1 MAATCRR
8 WSRRRCWR
16 GSRDEGKTMET
27 ELKVSVARMTRD
39 GEELSGALD
48 DSIYDLHDE
57 FLKPFGGLRYELGVQ
72 LFGSEL
78 LVRGKLEQDFE
89 AACSR
94 CGQDFDFTVK
104 VPDFATSYAVDEKT
118 EFVELTAELRESIL
132 LTLPT
137 YPVCR
142 EDCPGI
148 EQTEKEAPDSRWA
161 VLDNLKKG

>member
-1 MAATCRR
+1 MD
-8 WSRRRCWR
+8 S
-16 GSRDEGKTMET
+16 
-27 ELKVSVARMTRD
+27 ELKVYVARVSRD
-39 GEELSGALD
+39 GDELSGTLDDAIYALD
-48 DSIYDLHDE
+48 DE

-94 CGQDFDFTVK
+94 CGKDFDFTVK
-104 VPDFATSYAVDEKT
+104 VPDFTASFATDDKT
-118 EFVELTAELRESIL
+118 EFVDLTSELRESIL

-148 EQTEKEAPDSRWA
+148 EQTEKEAPDSRWDA
-161 VLDNLKKG
+161 LDNLKKG

>member
-1 MAATCRR
+1 MEKTLVIDV
-8 WSRRRCWR
+8 SRL
-16 GSRDEGKTMET
+16 D
-27 ELKVSVARMTRD
+27 RD
-39 GEELSGALD
+39 GEGFEGVLD
-48 DSIYDLHDE
+48 DAVLDLHDE
-57 FLKPFGGLRYELGVQ
+57 YLKPFGGLRYELGVQ

-89 AACSR
+89 AVCSR

-104 VPDFATSYAVDEKT
+104 VPDFAASFEADEKT

-148 EQTEKEAPDSRWA
+148 EKTEKEAPDSRWDA
-161 VLDNLKKG
+161 LDNLKKG

>member
-1 MAATCRR
+1 
-8 WSRRRCWR
+8 
-16 GSRDEGKTMET
+16 MET
-27 ELKVSVARMTRD
+27 ELKVYVARMSRD

-57 FLKPFGGLRYELGVQ
+57 FLSPFGGLRYELGVPMC
-72 LFGSEL
+72 GSEL
-78 LVRGKLEQDFE
+78 LVRGRLEQDFE

-94 CGQDFDFTVK
+94 CGKDFDFTVK
-104 VPDFATSYAVDEKT
+104 VPDFTASFAVDEKT

-148 EQTEKEAPDSRWA
+148 EKNEKEGPDSRWDA
-161 VLDNLKKG
+161 LDNLKKG

>member
-1 MAATCRR
+1 
-8 WSRRRCWR
+8 
-16 GSRDEGKTMET
+16 MEM
-27 ELKVSVARMTRD
+27 ELKVYVAGVSLD
-39 GEELSGALD
+39 GEELSGTLD
-48 DSIYDLHDE
+48 DSVYDLHDE

-94 CGQDFDFTVK
+94 CGRDFDFTVK
-104 VPDFATSYAVDEKT
+104 VPDFTASFETDEKT

-148 EQTEKEAPDSRWA
+148 EKTEKEAPDSRWDA
-161 VLDNLKKG
+161 LDNLKKG

>member
-1 MAATCRR
+1 MTER
-8 WSRRRCWR
+8 
-16 GSRDEGKTMET
+16 MES
-27 ELKVSVARMTRD
+27 ELKVYVARMTRD

-48 DSIYDLHDE
+48 DAIYDLHDE
-57 FLKPFGGLRYELGVQ
+57 FLRPFGGLRYELGVQ

-104 VPDFATSYAVDEKT
+104 VPDFTASFATGDGIESVD
-118 EFVELTAELRESIL
+118 LTPELRESIL
-132 LTLPT
+132 LALPT

-148 EQTEKEAPDSRWA
+148 EQTERVEPDSRWDA
-161 VLDNLKKG
+161 LDNLKKG

>member
-1 MAATCRR
+1 M
-8 WSRRRCWR
+8 
-16 GSRDEGKTMET
+16 DT
-27 ELKVSVARMTRD
+27 ELKVYVGRMSRD
-39 GEELSGALD
+39 GEELSGTLD
-48 DSIYDLHDE
+48 DSIYDLNDE

-104 VPDFATSYAVDEKT
+104 VPDFTASFATDEKT

-148 EQTEKEAPDSRWA
+148 EKKEKEEQDSRWDA
-161 VLDNLKKG
+161 LDNLRKG

>member
-1 MAATCRR
+1 
-8 WSRRRCWR
+8 
-16 GSRDEGKTMET
+16 MET
-27 ELKVSVARMTRD
+27 ELKVYVARMTRE
-39 GEELSGALD
+39 GEELSGVLD

-57 FLKPFGGLRYELGVQ
+57 YLRPFGGLRYELGVQ

-104 VPDFATSYAVDEKT
+104 VSDFAASFATDEKT
-118 EFVELTAELRESIL
+118 EFVELTPELRESIL
-132 LTLPT
+132 LALPT

-142 EDCPGI
+142 QDCPGI
-148 EQTEKEAPDSRWA
+148 EKTEKEAPDSRWDA
-161 VLDNLKKG
+161 LDNLKKG

>member
-1 MAATCRR
+1 MD
-8 WSRRRCWR
+8 S
-16 GSRDEGKTMET
+16 
-27 ELKVSVARMTRD
+27 ELKVYVARVSRD
-39 GEELSGALD
+39 GDELSGAID
-48 DSIYDLHDE
+48 DGVYELHDE

-72 LFGSEL
+72 MFGGEL

-94 CGQDFDFTVK
+94 CGKDFDFTVK
-104 VPDFATSYAVDEKT
+104 VPDFTASFATDDKTEAVD
-118 EFVELTAELRESIL
+118 LTPELRESIL

-148 EQTEKEAPDSRWA
+148 EKTEKEAPDSRWDA
-161 VLDNLKKG
+161 LDNLKKG